1 MRTTSSPIAP
11 VIASVARTRSTLGS
25 SFFTSVEL
33 ELVLVALLQ
42 SRVLVFLPQEA
53 VADRQAL
60 DLGAHEAAERV
71 LGRADDRLA
80 AHVEAGVHDHRA
92 AGLLLVGGNEVV
104 KLRVRFPVH
113 RLHPR
118 R

>member
-11 VIASVARTRSTLGS
+11 VIASVARASSRLGS

-42 SRVLVFLPQEA
+42 RRVLVLFPQEA
-53 VADRQAL
+53 VADGEPL
-60 DLGAHEAAERV
+60 DPGAHEAAERV

-80 AHVEAGVHDHRA
+80 AHVEAGVDDHGA
-92 AGLLLVGGNEVV
+92 AGPLLVGGNELM
-104 KLRVRFPVH
+104 KLRVRFLVH

-118 R
+118 